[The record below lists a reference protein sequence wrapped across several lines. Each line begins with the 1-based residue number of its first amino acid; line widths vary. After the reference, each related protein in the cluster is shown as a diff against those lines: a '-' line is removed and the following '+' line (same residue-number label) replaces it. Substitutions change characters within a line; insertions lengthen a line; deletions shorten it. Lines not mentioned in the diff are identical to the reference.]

1 MTDISL
7 HSGEGLRIENGR
19 GLLLAVRSGAIW
31 LTQEA
36 DPRDFFLTAGRFM
49 RLDNDGL
56 SVAYASLP
64 ATLTVAATPGPD
76 NARPSSFI
84 HRLGRS
90 LFAILERFA
99 RARREAAAARLLA
112 ELDPRILRDIGLD
125 ASSGHPLAGRAEA
138 HRRQSEL
145 RAFGAHLGF

>member
-1 MTDISL
+1 MTDITL

-56 SVAYASLP
+56 SVAYASL
-64 ATLTVAATPGPD
+64 
-76 NARPSSFI
+76 

-90 LFAILERFA
+90 LLAIGERFGERFA
-99 RARREAAAARLLA
+99 RARREAAAHASHR
-112 ELDPRILRDIGLD
+112 PR
-125 ASSGHPLAGRAEA
+125 E
-138 HRRQSEL
+138 
-145 RAFGAHLGF
+145 